1 MLDACDQLGMYIID
15 EAFDMWLIKKN
26 PYDYAGET
34 FSKWWKA
41 DIAAMI
47 SKDYNH
53 SSVVMY
59 SVGNE
64 ITELG
69 LADGQE
75 QARIMTEF
83 CHTKDHTRPV
93 TAGINLMLATM
104 AGSKKSIY
112 GTDED
117 GKVKDSGSGG
127 LDNAPTSEFFNIMM
141 NKMGGLI
148 NKAAKTKKAT
158 AIAEIMSGI
167 FDIPGYNYASSR
179 YKIDAR
185 NHPEQAT
192 TGSETL
198 PQTLYDNWQLV
209 K

>member
-141 NKMGGLI
+141 NKNGR
-148 NKAAKTKKAT
+148 T
-158 AIAEIMSGI
+158 
-167 FDIPGYNYASSR
+167 
-179 YKIDAR
+179 
-185 NHPEQAT
+185 HQ
-192 TGSETL
+192 
-198 PQTLYDNWQLV
+198 
-209 K
+209 